1 MRTLGDRTLMSN
13 GGSMKKKIK
22 IGVVGMA
29 IFVAGVAAGQAPE
42 QDIGRR
48 FPNLMAAQQYCRQ
61 AFDAISAAQQA
72 NGQQLGGHAQRAKE
86 LLDQASHELKEAQE
100 YVRHTRR

>member
-1 MRTLGDRTLMSN
+1 
-13 GGSMKKKIK
+13 MKKKIQ

-29 IFVAGVAAGQAPE
+29 IFVAGVAVGQAPE

-72 NGQQLGGHAQRAKE
+72 NDNNLAGMHSGQRFARPGESRAKSGGRICKTHSP
-86 LLDQASHELKEAQE
+86 LAA
-100 YVRHTRR
+100 

>member
-1 MRTLGDRTLMSN
+1 
-13 GGSMKKKIK
+13 MKRKIQF
-22 IGVVGMA
+22 GAAAFA
-29 IFVAGVAAGQAPE
+29 IFVAGFAVGQAPE

-61 AFDAISAAQQA
+61 AFEAISAAQQA
-72 NGQQLGGHAQRAKE
+72 NGERLGGHAQRAKE

-100 YVRHTRR
+100 YVRHHR